1 MTDRAMAIATKVEAF
16 VRNEVI
22 PYEKDSRLGFHGPED
37 ALVRSCAQGAHG
49 GRSHAAYP
57 ARRVASDAAGDSH
70 RPHKDGAVASRSAR
84 VQHGRA

>member
-37 ALVRSCAQGAHG
+37 ALVRELRAKAHM
-49 GRSHAAYP
+49 
-57 ARRVASDAAGDSH
+57 AGVH
-70 RPHKDGAVASRSAR
+70 TPHILEDG
-84 VQHGRA
+84 